1 MKKFMSIAL
10 VLALAA
16 AMSVTAFAAK
26 TTGNTKAEMNALLDQ
41 NASKYGAS
49 AEQLALAKNSVDAM
63 TDAAVAKIDVVQ
75 VKTAAEP
82 TLAKKAAGTL
92 TATDLKAA
100 ETAVNAA
107 LAPAGVSVSVE
118 GLSIKGKNI
127 YGKPAVAISAAASKT
142 GEAVKITVDLGE
154 NPDDAPFNPV
164 IKKTGADLNMTGVS
178 VLAFAVVA
186 VLGAGVVVT
195 RKLGLAE

>member
-26 TTGNTKAEMNALLDQ
+26 ATGYTKAEMNALLDQ
-41 NASKYGAS
+41 NASKYGVS
-49 AEQLALAKNSVDAM
+49 ATEVAEAKKSVDAM
-63 TDAAVAKIDVVQ
+63 TDAAVAKVDVVQ

-82 TLAKKAAGTL
+82 ALAKKAAGTL
-92 TATDLKAA
+92 TAADLKVA

-107 LAPAGVSVSVE
+107 LAPAGVSVSVA
-118 GLSIKGKNI
+118 GLSIDGKNI
-127 YGKPAVAISAAASKT
+127 SGKTAVTVSAAASKT
-142 GEAVKITVDLGE
+142 GKEVNLTVDLGTK
-154 NPDDAPFNPV
+154 PDDAPFNPV